1 MEFDFLAQFPAKTA
15 EYLIALSYLALFAA
29 FWRFMDKSPHT
40 AEAKAQ
46 EPASHS
52 AAVDFTVPDGVLLH
66 PGHAWLRMDAGAT
79 ATVGADDFAQRLVGP
94 VTRVQLPSKG
104 AVLLQGEPAFYLQ
117 VGDKQVPMLSPV
129 DGMVTEVNAELARVP
144 EALTDAYG
152 EGWLVK
158 VKPTRPEADTH
169 QLLRGATAKRYV
181 QDAFESL
188 LRRASPELGAVAH
201 DGGVPING
209 LARAID
215 PEHWDQIARE
225 HFLTGDAP

>member
-15 EYLIALSYLALFAA
+15 EYLIALGYLACFAL
-29 FWRFMDKSPHT
+29 FWRFLDRQPHT
-40 AEAKAQ
+40 AA
-46 EPASHS
+46 S
-52 AAVDFTVPDGVLLH
+52 AATERHPAASDFAVPDGVLLH
-66 PGHAWLRMDAGAT
+66 PGHAWLRMDTLAS

-94 VTRVQLPSKG
+94 ITRVELPHKG
-104 AVLLQGEPAFYLQ
+104 AVLLQGEPAWYFQ

-129 DGMVTEVNAELARVP
+129 DGMVTEVNSELARVP
-144 EALTDAYG
+144 EALSDPYG
-152 EGWLVK
+152 EGWLVR

-201 DGGVPING
+201 DGGVPIHG

-215 PEHWDQIARE
+215 KEHWDVIARE

>member
-29 FWRFMDKSPHT
+29 FWRFMSKAPATQEAT
-40 AEAKAQ
+40 ADNRRT
-46 EPASHS
+46 
-52 AAVDFTVPDGVLLH
+52 AAADFTVPDGIQLH
-66 PGHAWLRMDAGAT
+66 PGHAWLRMDTEAC
-79 ATVGADDFAQRLVGP
+79 ATVGVDDFAQKLLGP
-94 VTRVQLPSKG
+94 ITRVELPQKG
-104 AVLLQGEPAFYLQ
+104 TVLLQGEPAWHLR
-117 VGDKQVPMLSPV
+117 VGDKRVPMLSPV
-129 DGMVTEVNAELARVP
+129 DGMVTEVNAELSRVP
-144 EALTDAYG
+144 EALSDPYG

-188 LRRASPELGAVAH
+188 LRRASPDLGAVAH
-201 DGGVPING
+201 DGGVPIHG
-209 LARAID
+209 FARAVD
-215 PEHWDQIARE
+215 PEQWDAIARE